1 MVNRTRVEGG
11 SYSKH
16 DIVTSVEVV
25 VLCLLVVYLVRFY
38 TSIAFLIQQ
47 L

>member
-11 SYSKH
+11 SYNGKH
-16 DIVTSVEVV
+16 DIVTSVEVFSV
-25 VLCLLVVYLVRFY
+25 MFASGVRFY
-38 TSIAFLIQQ
+38 TSIIAFLIQQ